1 MIGEQS
7 MSRHL
12 PNTLTSSY
20 SRSVPDFNSRKRS
33 HQSLSQLTSESNNRR
48 CGLVFF
54 DQDLDDRQKSH
65 SQDSMEPKSGKAN
78 WLRGRYSD
86 CWWVSNFKEE
96 NLQENTC
103 PASPSLGRG
112 SASTA
117 SDDFSYGRSNGN
129 SPSSLGLG
137 TPSSTQSTACDSFAS
152 RKTLSLRTPCNKM
165 TTYYDEPLPP
175 PKCPLPPIP
184 HSNHP
189 CQTSPI
195 IQHTSTEKSK
205 VHMNITSSTTTSPL
219 PKYLRRPIS
228 FITPKSRETSPNTI
242 CSAPVVTTP
251 LSSGINPRPCITPDL
266 KRLGNSS
273 TYSFILP
280 KSDILKSSGKRWKI
294 NKSTASRFRSSPP
307 PPTTKA
313 RRSSLGSLTDDPFR
327 ADPLVI
333 YKYRPPFTP
342 IKSSASDPDES
353 CSPQTDRILTES
365 PERSISPS
373 TNPSSICELPDSVSC
388 YHAAET
394 EISVSPVQ
402 TIEESEIT
410 REKVNLSNFPETFVF
425 APLSRLDGFFNSH
438 PRRRS
443 GIPSKAFTLQISP
456 GPSKTT
462 FKPGDKLKLGIIL
475 GNQQFDEIRVNLIGT
490 ATSTRGNRVLHEFL
504 KMEEK
509 LIENKQEIELM
520 IPLQRTCCC
529 DECEKERGVLPDSLV
544 NENVFVSYH
553 LNVRG
558 IKKARWSRDE
568 KVQVSL
574 MVKSNHLSS

>member
-1 MIGEQS
+1 MIDEQS
-7 MSRHL
+7 TSGNL
-12 PNTLTSSY
+12 PNSLASSY
-20 SRSVPDFNSRKRS
+20 SRSVPDFMGRKRS
-33 HQSLSQLTSESNNRR
+33 HKSFSQLTLESNNRR

-54 DQDLDDRQKSH
+54 DQDLDNHKFHSSNSMDKKS
-65 SQDSMEPKSGKAN
+65 SKSN
-78 WLRGRYSD
+78 WIRGQYSD

-96 NLQENTC
+96 DLQEKKC
-103 PASPSLGRG
+103 PASPSLGHG
-112 SASTA
+112 SASTT
-117 SDDFSYGRSNGN
+117 SDDFFSYRESNDD
-129 SPSSLGLG
+129 SHSSSGLG
-137 TPSSTQSTACDSFAS
+137 TPSSTQSTACGSFAS
-152 RKTLSLRTPCNKM
+152 RKTISLRTPCNKM
-165 TTYYDEPLPP
+165 ITYYDKPLPP

-184 HSNHP
+184 HSDHP
-189 CQTSPI
+189 CQPSPV
-195 IQHTSTEKSK
+195 IQHTSEKPK
-205 VHMNITSSTTTSPL
+205 VQMNITPSTTNSTL

-228 FITPKSRETSPNTI
+228 FITPKPRESSPI
-242 CSAPVVTTP
+242 RSAPIVTSP
-251 LSSGINPRPCITPDL
+251 LSSRINPRPCITPDL

-294 NKSTASRFRSSPP
+294 NKSTSSRFRSSPP

-333 YKYRPPFTP
+333 YKYRPTFTP
-342 IKSSASDPDES
+342 INSSVSDQDES
-353 CSPQTDRILTES
+353 CSPRPDRNLIES
-365 PERSISPS
+365 SERSTSPS
-373 TNPSSICELPDSVSC
+373 TNPSSICELTDSVSC
-388 YHAAET
+388 YHTAET
-394 EISVSPVQ
+394 EISESTIQ
-402 TIEESEIT
+402 TIEESEIIK
-410 REKVNLSNFPETFVF
+410 EKDNLSNFPETFVF

-462 FKPGDKLKLGIIL
+462 FKPGDQFKLGIIL

-490 ATSTRGNRVLHEFL
+490 STSTRGNRVLHEFL

-509 LIENKQEIELM
+509 LIEDKEEIQLM
-520 IPLQRTCCC
+520 IPLQRSCLCG
-529 DECEKERGVLPDSLV
+529 ECEKEKGVLPDSLV

-574 MVKSNHLSS
+574 MVKSNHLFS